1 MKMDCNNLFPNYGH
15 ITDKFEFWIWLGVK
29 FVLDNWSSLPQ
40 PKVDHDICCSVR
52 LLTLKVK
59 TMRRNGMLLVG
70 RFMFWVDD
78 KWQEYIN
85 QSRKYF
91 ALLYL

>member
-59 TMRRNGMLLVG
+59 TMICFLSDDLCFGWMISDRN
-70 RFMFWVDD
+70 
-78 KWQEYIN
+78 I
-85 QSRKYF
+85 
-91 ALLYL
+91 